1 MCHANNRFILQ
12 MALGP
17 KSSNRKGDKK
27 YPDTQKT
34 CNGKSDEGAEAKEE
48 DPLLKRL
55 HTIVEHQEELLQ
67 KQHTSDD
74 WHAVATILDR

>member
-1 MCHANNRFILQ
+1 

-17 KSSNRKGDKK
+17 KASNRKGDKK
-27 YPDTQKT
+27 YSDTQKT
-34 CNGKSDEGAEAKEE
+34 CNGKAKSGADEGAEAKEE